1 MRLSVVICTRNRAN
15 QLRHVLRSISQCTK
29 PPEGEWELIVI
40 DNGSTDDT
48 RQVLDEALHQ
58 LPLRVYTQPQPG
70 LSHARN
76 LGAEQA
82 LGEWLLWTDDDVR
95 VSARWLAEYHQAI
108 LTHADAQVFGGPIEI
123 HFEGT
128 PPTWLAHGA
137 HVVRSA
143 YAGLDADDLPGELRA
158 DGPVPYGANFA
169 VRKALVEA
177 NRFDT
182 DLGRHP
188 EHPMRA
194 GEETPMIRRAL
205 RQGPGYWLREACVQH
220 HIDAPRQTRRYLRA
234 YYYSYGRRQAG
245 ELAQRVSWRGLAT
258 ETGKS
263 LRDAV
268 RAELRLLRA
277 RNGHDAPA
285 LLKTAGRSW
294 GRVAEGLR
302 CLGGATT
309 ARHNRSNT

>member
-29 PPEGEWELIVI
+29 PPDGEWELVVI

-76 LGAEQA
+76 MGADRA

-95 VSARWLAEYHQAI
+95 VSAGWLDEYHRAI

-123 HFEGT
+123 RFEGT
-128 PPTWLAHGA
+128 PPAWLTGGS

-143 YAGLDADDLPGELRA
+143 YAGLDADDLPDELRA

-169 VRKALVEA
+169 VRKALVESQP
-177 NRFDT
+177 FDT
-182 DLGRHP
+182 ELGRHP

-194 GEETPMIRRAL
+194 GEETPIIRRAL
-205 RQGPGYWLREACVQH
+205 RQGPGYWLRAACVEH
-220 HIDAPRQTRRYLRA
+220 HIDPLRQTRRYLRA

-245 ELAQRVSWRGLAT
+245 ELAQRVSRSELAT
-258 ETGKS
+258 ETVRS

-268 RAELRLLRA
+268 RAELRLLRSGD
-277 RNGHDAPA
+277 RHDAPA
-285 LLKTAGRSW
+285 LLKTASRSW
-294 GRVAEGLR
+294 GRVAQGLR
-302 CLGGATT
+302 FLGGTT
-309 ARHNRSNT
+309 AA